1 MHCPFCAHIDTRVID
16 SRLLGEG
23 DQIRR
28 RRECMSC
35 KARFT
40 TYETAELSL
49 PRVIKSDGRR
59 ETFNDDKLR
68 GGMKKKGVI
77 VSGGQEQLKG
87 KIFRIGTMGV
97 CSSGDLL
104 RTIQTLELILLK
116 EGNIHSCG
124 VGVEAMSR
132 VLDS

>member
-1 MHCPFCAHIDTRVID
+1 MEVIFRQTPKLDTGHHFG
-16 SRLLGEG
+16 SRLVFA
-23 DQIRR
+23 Q
-28 RRECMSC
+28 
-35 KARFT
+35 
-40 TYETAELSL
+40 
-49 PRVIKSDGRR
+49 DGRLFV
-59 ETFNDDKLR
+59 TAGDR
-68 GGMKKKGVI
+68 GQMERAQRLDE
-77 VSGGQEQLKG
+77 GQG